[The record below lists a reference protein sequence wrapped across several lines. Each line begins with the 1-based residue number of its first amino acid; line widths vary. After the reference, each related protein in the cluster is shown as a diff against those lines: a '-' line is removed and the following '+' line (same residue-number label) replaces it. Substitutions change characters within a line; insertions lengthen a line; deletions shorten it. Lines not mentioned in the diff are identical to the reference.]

1 MKIALDVMGGDFS
14 PEETIKGAF
23 FYSKEKDSIITLLG
37 EKVVVDKVLK
47 KYAFDKE
54 KVKIIDCPDRISNE
68 ALPLEAIKGKKNSPV
83 MKGMDLL
90 KNGEAEVFLSAGNS
104 GAVMAAAILKLGCLP
119 GISRPAIA
127 VIIPTL
133 NGNKVI
139 LDMGANVDSKPLHL
153 LHFALMGASYA
164 KYVLDIEQPKVAL
177 LNIGEEMNKG
187 NRLTREAYILLK
199 NREDLNF
206 IGNIEGRDIFMGR
219 ADVTVCDG
227 FIGNIVLKTAEGLS
241 NMFMTDFKLSLLR
254 NLPDNNTSEVLKER
268 FAEYASKRN
277 YKTYGGAP
285 LLGINGLCF
294 ICHGRS
300 KAEAIKNALHSASLF
315 AENKGLEHLKALD
328 LNSKYTSQYE
338 SQQETEQKDSCY
350 DAGIF
355 DHGDSLETN
364 DH

>member
-1 MKIALDVMGGDFS
+1 MGGDFS
-14 PEETIKGAF
+14 PEETIKGALL
-23 FYSKEKDSIITLLG
+23 YSKEKESIITLLG
-37 EKVVVDKVLK
+37 EKAVIEKTLE
-47 KYAFDKE
+47 KYPFDKD
-54 KVKIIDCPDRISNE
+54 KIKIINCPDKISNE
-68 ALPLEAIKGKKNSPV
+68 ALPLEAIKGKKNSPI

-90 KNGEAEVFLSAGNS
+90 KKGEAQVFLSAGNS

-139 LDMGANVDSKPLHL
+139 LDMGANVDCKPLHL

-164 KYVLDIEQPKVAL
+164 KYVLGVEQPKVVL

-187 NRLTREAYILLK
+187 NRLTREAYVLLK

-219 ADVTVCDG
+219 ADVMVCDG

-254 NLPDNNTSEVLKER
+254 NLPDNNTSELLKER
-268 FAEYASKRN
+268 FTEYASKRN

-285 LLGINGLCF
+285 LLGVNGLCF

-328 LNSKYTSQYE
+328 LNSKYTPQYE
-338 SQQETEQKDSCY
+338 PQQETKQKDSCY
-350 DAGIF
+350 NAGIF